1 MDRRQFLRAA
11 KLSAASAG
19 VALTAGPLV
28 AAERHPV
35 GPPVM
40 RRFNEQRWALDNII
54 QANGID
60 WDQGRTSIMIRTCGA
75 AVVGDMAVLRQRVKK
90 YADIAPAFEALAKSR
105 EARATAAADDGET
118 IEARDNYF
126 IAAQYWASAMWPIDE
141 INDRIR
147 RYNAKKRET
156 FTRYM
161 ALADHTIEWAEIPY
175 RGKTLPAVF
184 HLPPGHQPGRKVPAI
199 VMVPG
204 MDGNKEK
211 YVSLYGDHW
220 MQRGFAFL
228 AVEGPGYWEAPL
240 RGIHVDMGGWVETGK
255 EVMKWLLARP
265 EVDPDRIAVVG
276 SSFGS
281 LFSAVMMSDE
291 PRYRACAVTA
301 TCYEAGGD
309 AIFEQAS
316 PTFKHRFMFMSG
328 ITDEREFDEFRKS
341 LDWHGYAEK
350 ITAPYL
356 IAGGEADE
364 LCPLDSTM
372 SFAKALGGPK
382 QLVIYA
388 DARHGIAGVPA
399 ASNGPDPRDYQA
411 KWIQARLAGK
421 PFSSEY
427 WFVEPSGRIDKT
439 PLA

>member
-11 KLSAASAG
+11 PLAAASAG
-19 VALTAGPLV
+19 ATLAAGPLA

-35 GPPVM
+35 GAPVM

-60 WDQGRTSIMIRTCGA
+60 WDQGRTSIMVRTCGA
-75 AVVGDMAVLRQRVKK
+75 AVVGDMAVLRRRVKK

-105 EARATAAADDGET
+105 EARARQAEDEGEI

-141 INDRIR
+141 VNDRIR

-156 FTRYM
+156 FTRYI
-161 ALADHTIEWAEIPY
+161 ALAEHKVEWAEIPY

-184 HLPPGHQPGRKVPAI
+184 HLPPGYQPGRKVPAI

-240 RGIHVDMGGWVETGK
+240 RGIYVDMNGWVETGK

-265 EVDPDRIAVVG
+265 EIDPEKIAVVG

-301 TCYEAGGD
+301 TCYEPGGN

-341 LDWHGYAEK
+341 LDWRGYAERIK
-350 ITAPYL
+350 SPYL

-364 LCPLDSTM
+364 LCPLESTM

-388 DARHGIAGVPA
+388 DGRHGIAGVPA

-421 PFSSEY
+421 PFASEY

-439 PLA
+439 ALA

>member
-1 MDRRQFLRAA
+1 MDRRQFLHAA
-11 KLSAASAG
+11 KLAAASAG
-19 VALTAGPLV
+19 VALGAGPLP

-35 GPPVM
+35 GAPVM
-40 RRFNEQRWALDNII
+40 RRFNEQRWALDNVI

-60 WDQGRTSIMIRTCGA
+60 WDQGRSSIMIRTCGA

-90 YADIAPAFEALAKSR
+90 FADIAPAFEALAKSR
-105 EARATAAADDGET
+105 EARAAQAEEDGET

-141 INDRIR
+141 INDRLA

-161 ALADHTIEWAEIPY
+161 ALADHTVEWAEIPY

-184 HLPPGHQPGRKVPAI
+184 HLPPDYQAGRKVPTI

-240 RGIHVDMGGWVETGK
+240 RGIYVDMDGWVETGR
-255 EVMKWLLARP
+255 EVMTWLLARP
-265 EVDPDRIAVVG
+265 EIDPDRIAVVG

-301 TCYEAGGD
+301 TCYEPGGN
-309 AIFEQAS
+309 AIFEEAS

-328 ITDEREFDEFRKS
+328 ITDEREFDAFRRS
-341 LDWHGYAEK
+341 LDWHGYAERIK
-350 ITAPYL
+350 APYL

-364 LCPLDSTM
+364 LCPLDSTI

-388 DARHGIAGVPA
+388 GGRHGIAGVPA
-399 ASNGPDPRDYQA
+399 ATNGPDPRAYQA
-411 KWIQARLAGK
+411 KWIAARLAGK
-421 PFSSEY
+421 PFASEY